1 MQRRGRLALALV
13 LLAGI
18 SCAKKLAL
26 SDYDRCGLQGMELEG
41 VTMTER
47 HGGGVY
53 WGAGR
58 MMMGSANSRGRD
70 VVCKLPPPGDRDRAC
85 EVNAYR
91 AKAKF
96 KMKEHRTSSEELEEL
111 AKESI
116 ALWQRVY
123 RICMAGVEEDGEGQ

>member
-1 MQRRGRLALALV
+1 MQRSARLPLAMV
-13 LLAGI
+13 LLAGLG
-18 SCAKKLAL
+18 CAKRLAL

-58 MMMGSANSRGRD
+58 MMMGSDTSRGRD
-70 VVCKLPPPGDRDRAC
+70 VVCKLPPPGDQDRAC
-85 EVNAYR
+85 EVKAYR

-96 KMKEHRTSSEELEEL
+96 KMNQHRYSNEELEVL

-123 RICMAGVEEDGEGQ
+123 RSCMVGVEYDGEGQ